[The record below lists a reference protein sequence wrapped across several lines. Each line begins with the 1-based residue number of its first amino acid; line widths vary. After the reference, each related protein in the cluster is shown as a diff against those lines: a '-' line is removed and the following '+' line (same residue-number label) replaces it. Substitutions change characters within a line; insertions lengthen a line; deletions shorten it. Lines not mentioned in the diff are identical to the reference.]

1 MGTGGAG
8 GDMVNAGEA
17 TGTGCG
23 TVFDRLLGLLSS
35 GQARFRVLEH
45 PAEGRS
51 DEVARI
57 RGTAPGQG
65 AKAMLCTVKSGSG
78 KLVLAVLRGPD
89 RLDFRRVA
97 AATGARKASLA
108 SPEAAMAATG
118 CIMGAVPPFSFS
130 RDIAV
135 VVDRALIRENEE
147 IAFNAG
153 RLDRSIVMSVEDY
166 VRLTQ
171 PEVAAIRAE

>member
-1 MGTGGAG
+1 
-8 GDMVNAGEA
+8 MVNAGEA
-17 TGTGCG
+17 TEAGSGK
-23 TVFDRLLGLLSS
+23 VFDRLLELLSS
-35 GQARFRVLEH
+35 GRARFRVLEH

-51 DEVARI
+51 DAVARI
-57 RGTAPGQG
+57 RGTEPGQG
-65 AKAMLCTVKSGSG
+65 AKAMLCTVTPRSG

-118 CIMGAVPPFSFS
+118 CVMGAVPPFSFWH
-130 RDIAV
+130 DIAV
-135 VVDRALIRENEE
+135 VADRALIRENAE

-166 VRLTQ
+166 VRLAQ
-171 PEVAAIRAE
+171 PEVVAIRAE